1 MPFACRII
9 GVILFASLN
18 LQAQDSTFV
27 KVAYGG
33 SYITVPEGENWGI
46 ERVFITGND
55 GYSIQVTNNN
65 FQSYYSSSDTIR
77 VPHYIAEME
86 MLSGG
91 DMPQFKFYISKVD
104 PHDVDVPKS
113 HRK

>member
-1 MPFACRII
+1 MVFADLTLGII
-9 GVILFASLN
+9 LVASLS

-55 GYSIQVTNNN
+55 GYSIQVSNTN
-65 FQSYYSSSDTIR
+65 FQPSYSSLDTIR

-86 MLSGG
+86 MLSPN
-91 DMPQFKFYISKVD
+91 DMLQYKFYI
-104 PHDVDVPKS
+104 
-113 HRK
+113 RKLIDIE

>member
-1 MPFACRII
+1 MRFA
-9 GVILFASLN
+9 VILYAAVSLN
-18 LQAQDSTFV
+18 AAALPAQDSTFV
-27 KVAYGG
+27 KMAYGG

-55 GYSIQVTNNN
+55 GYSIQVSNNN

-91 DMPQFKFYISKVD
+91 DMPQFKFYVKLLKNQD
-104 PHDVDVPKS
+104 
-113 HRK
+113 

>member
-1 MPFACRII
+1 MVFADLTLGII
-9 GVILFASLN
+9 LVASLS

-33 SYITVPEGENWGI
+33 SYITVPQGESWDI

-55 GYSIQVTNNN
+55 GFSIQVSNTN
-65 FQSYYSSSDTIR
+65 FQASYSISDTIR

-91 DMPQFKFYISKVD
+91 DMPQFKFYVKL
-104 PHDVDVPKS
+104 K
-113 HRK
+113 KNQN